1 MVSFFFFFFLRE
13 KKKRKRNKLVNYE
26 DQNSTQADPIGCILI
41 KLKIVAKPEPTKLKR
56 SLEYQTK
63 ILWICSR
70 KNNNIL
76 TVAGPRIQPAARLKT
91 GCSCTCMLPKSYPRA
106 NSSIFFSSFTLSYG
120 GYQTTQLR
128 IKIPTKYG

>member
-1 MVSFFFFFFLRE
+1 MVSFFFFLG
-13 KKKRKRNKLVNYE
+13 KRKKEKGINWLIMRTK
-26 DQNSTQADPIGCILI
+26 NSTQADLMDCIFMI